1 MVIVISLV
9 VARAPRAAP
18 EAAAELSREA
28 SFDIDLVPAPK
39 RQPET
44 LSVNRVNFALQH
56 KP

>member
-1 MVIVISLV
+1 MVISMVE
-9 VARAPRAAP
+9 ARAPRAAP
-18 EAAAELSREA
+18 EAAAKLGWEA
-28 SFDIDLVPAPK
+28 SFDIDCVPALK